1 MFKSLSMPISALTR
15 FALRTLRERRIS
27 SDDWQCV
34 WRVFRY
40 FRAGYKLQFLPQTCL
55 RGFVIPTRQGLAD
68 VVNNLEDVFIWG
80 VIDWHF
86 RIQRPQHLARELAAT
101 GRRVFY
107 FSVVFV
113 EAAEPGFAVE
123 KLDIEGRL
131 FQVVLHLHKMSSI
144 YSAPPGRDEILQME
158 EGLSLFLEW
167 CACQSVINLVQH
179 AFWLDVAT
187 KVINSRLIY
196 DCMDHHDGFGG
207 VSPEMI
213 MQERRLAERAELVIV
228 ASQWLDQVM
237 EGINPSRVIIR
248 NACQYNHFYHVP
260 EQIYKDGDCRKIIG
274 YYGAIAEW
282 FDVELVAVIAQRYAE
297 CLVLLVG
304 ADTAGV
310 QSVLSHYQN
319 VQFTGEVPYVTLPY
333 YLYAF
338 DVSILPFKV
347 IPLTLATNPVKLYEY
362 LSAGK
367 TVVAVDLPEMHQ
379 FGNLVR
385 VAVNQAE
392 FVNEIGNAL
401 SQIPSADEVERRRN
415 FAANQTWTH
424 RAQQIVQTIRE
435 VPEPKVSVVVVTF
448 NNLDF
453 TKLCLRSLEK
463 NSNYSQLEIIVV
475 DNASSDGTQEILKK
489 WVNDAP
495 DRQLILNLNNKG
507 FAAANNQGLA
517 LATGEYLVLLNND
530 TVVTPGWIRT
540 FLNHLR
546 RDASIGII
554 GPVTNNIGNEALIKI
569 QYNSMEEM
577 QIEAARYTRSHL
589 GKILPIHTL
598 AFFCVMF
605 PRCVYEMVGPLD
617 EAFGLG
623 YFEDDD
629 YCRRIQKLGLRVICA
644 EDVFVHHHLSA
655 TFSKLGEVERRI
667 LFERNKALYEAKWG
681 TWIPHDYRSAPRAQH
696 VWASRLIILRKM
708 LSKIVSRILSYK

>member
-1 MFKSLSMPISALTR
+1 MCKSLSWPIALLTR
-15 FALRTLRERRIS
+15 YALRTLRKRRMSI
-27 SDDWQCV
+27 DGWQHV
-34 WRVFRY
+34 WRVLEHFRP
-40 FRAGYKLQFLPQTCL
+40 GCKPQFLPKACL
-55 RGFVIPTRQGLAD
+55 REFVIPTRQDLAD
-68 VVNNLEDVFIWG
+68 IVDNLEDVFIWG

-107 FSVVFV
+107 FSVIFV
-113 EAAEPGFAVE
+113 KAADPGFAVE

-131 FQVVLHLHKMSSI
+131 FQVALHLHKMSSV
-144 YSAPPGRDEILQME
+144 YSAPPGRDEILQMQ

-167 CACQSVINLVQH
+167 CACQAVINLVQH

-187 KVINSRLIY
+187 KVFNSRLIY

-207 VSPEMI
+207 VSQEMI

-228 ASQWLDQVM
+228 TSQWLDQVM
-237 EGINPSRVIIR
+237 ESINPSRVIIR
-248 NACQYNHFYHVP
+248 NACQYDHFYHMP
-260 EQIYKDGDCRKIIG
+260 EQIYEDGDCRKIIG

-282 FDVELVAVIAQRYAE
+282 FDVELVAAIAQRYAD
-297 CLVLLVG
+297 CLILLVG
-304 ADTAGV
+304 RDTSGV
-310 QSVLSHYQN
+310 QSVLSRFPN
-319 VQFTGEVPYVTLPY
+319 VQFTGEVPYATLPY

-367 TVVAVDLPEMHQ
+367 SIVAVDLPEMHQ

-392 FVNEIGNAL
+392 FMNEISNAL
-401 SQIPSADEVERRRN
+401 SQIPSADEIERRRH

-424 RAQQIVQTIRE
+424 RAQQIIQSIHE
-435 VPEPKVSVVVVTF
+435 VPEPKVSVVLVTY
-448 NNLDF
+448 NNLEF
-453 TKLCLRSLEK
+453 TKLCLLSLEQY
-463 NSNYSQLEIIVV
+463 SNYSQLEVIIV
-475 DNASSDGTQEILKK
+475 DNASSDDTQAFLQK

-495 DRQLILNLNNKG
+495 DRQLILNLKNKG

-530 TVVTPGWIRT
+530 TVVTPGWVRT

-546 RDASIGII
+546 CDAGIGII

-577 QIEAARYTRSHL
+577 RVEAARYTRSHL
-589 GKILPIHTL
+589 GKIWPIHTL

-605 PRCVYEMVGPLD
+605 PRRVYEKVGPLD

-655 TFSKLGEVERRI
+655 TFSKLGEAERRT

-681 TWIPHDYRSAPRAQH
+681 TWIPHDYRMVPIAQN
-696 VWASRLIILRKM
+696 VWASRLIIIRKM
-708 LSKIVSRILSYK
+708 LSKMVSKIR